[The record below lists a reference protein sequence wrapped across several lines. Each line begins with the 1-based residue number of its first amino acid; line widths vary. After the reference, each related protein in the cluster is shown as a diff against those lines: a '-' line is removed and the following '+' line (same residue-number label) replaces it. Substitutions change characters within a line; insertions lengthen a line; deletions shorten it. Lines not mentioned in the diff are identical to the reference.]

1 MDTLERFLKE
11 DQDAM
16 EARRYRS
23 REKELKEIDNI
34 MADVGYSKKKQEQKR
49 EEFKN
54 KLAKLGVNIVEKERK

>member
-23 REKELKEIDNI
+23 REKELKKIDNI

>member
-23 REKELKEIDNI
+23 REKELKKIDNI
-34 MADVGYSKKKQEQKR
+34 MADIGYSKKKQEQKR

>member
-49 EEFKN
+49 EAFKN